1 MAHFAKLDE
10 SNIVIDVIRISN
22 EDLLDENGEESEDI
36 GLDVVR
42 SFTGYDNWIQA
53 SYNGNFRNIYP
64 SVGDC
69 YNSALNAFTPQKPE
83 ESFIFDEESLK
94 WIPPVPMPTTGEW
107 FWSLE
112 TSSWVD
118 LAIIEGD
125 AGD

>member
-53 SYNGNFRNIYP
+53 SYNGNFRNIYLLLGIVTIQRLMRSLP
-64 SVGDC
+64 KNQKRASSLMRRV
-69 YNSALNAFTPQKPE
+69 LNGYHQFQCQLLV
-83 ESFIFDEESLK
+83 SGFGVWRQVHGLI
-94 WIPPVPMPTTGEW
+94 
-107 FWSLE
+107 
-112 TSSWVD
+112 
-118 LAIIEGD
+118 
-125 AGD
+125 